1 MKILVI
7 GNGFDLAHGLET
19 KYIDF
24 LKFVN
29 QFNQVYEINER
40 NSDFF
45 LRSSD
50 FIDFLIRIF
59 RDNAKRTHEIIRE
72 FRKVTQDN
80 IWIQHFNGILQANE
94 KIGKNWI
101 DFEKEIMN
109 VIEWMEQHLH
119 RANNLDE
126 MEKIYSDVNNI
137 KIIRGQ
143 FKADFDKK
151 FLEYKGKGNTDVKG
165 LEIKLI
171 EDYLEHLEYLI
182 RAFEIYINIYI
193 YPTVRETKNE
203 DILSLRLGSSDQI
216 ISFNYTDTYNRIY
229 KNNMISPENTHFIHG
244 RARED
249 NKTENNMIIGIDET
263 LKSEEEINE
272 RLDYVGFKK
281 YFQRIIKET
290 DTSYINLFRKK
301 GEGRQDI
308 NGNDFEDVDVYIFG
322 HSLDRTDTDIIK
334 TIFTAENTNITI
346 YSRDKVTQKKQVSN
360 LIAII
365 GKDELLKS
373 TYNSEPKVKFKIQ
386 KENKDRKV

>member
-1 MKILVI
+1 
-7 GNGFDLAHGLET
+7 
-19 KYIDF
+19 
-24 LKFVN
+24 
-29 QFNQVYEINER
+29 
-40 NSDFF
+40 
-45 LRSSD
+45 
-50 FIDFLIRIF
+50 
-59 RDNAKRTHEIIRE
+59 
-72 FRKVTQDN
+72 
-80 IWIQHFNGILQANE
+80 
-94 KIGKNWI
+94 
-101 DFEKEIMN
+101 
-109 VIEWMEQHLH
+109 
-119 RANNLDE
+119 
-126 MEKIYSDVNNI
+126 
-137 KIIRGQ
+137 
-143 FKADFDKK
+143 
-151 FLEYKGKGNTDVKG
+151 
-165 LEIKLI
+165 
-171 EDYLEHLEYLI
+171 
-182 RAFEIYINIYI
+182 
-193 YPTVRETKNE
+193 
-203 DILSLRLGSSDQI
+203 
-216 ISFNYTDTYNRIY
+216 
-229 KNNMISPENTHFIHG
+229 MISPENTHFIHG